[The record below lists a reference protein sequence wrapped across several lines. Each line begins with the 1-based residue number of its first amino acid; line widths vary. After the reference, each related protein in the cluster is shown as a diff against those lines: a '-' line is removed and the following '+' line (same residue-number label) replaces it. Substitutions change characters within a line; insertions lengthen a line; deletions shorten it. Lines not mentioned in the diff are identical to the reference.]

1 MKEATRRAA
10 SGLLAHVLA
19 VAAMVIIAGVIFY
32 TR

>member
-1 MKEATRRAA
+1 MKEATRQAA

-19 VAAMVIIAGVIFY
+19 VAAMVLIAGVIFY